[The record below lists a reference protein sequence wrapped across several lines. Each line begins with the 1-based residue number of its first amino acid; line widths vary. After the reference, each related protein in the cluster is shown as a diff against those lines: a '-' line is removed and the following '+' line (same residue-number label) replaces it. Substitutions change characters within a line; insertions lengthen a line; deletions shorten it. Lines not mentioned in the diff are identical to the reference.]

1 MSHIVVIDGM
11 NFLHRARAGWTM
23 GPAPVIFNFMRNFR
37 SIVEQL
43 NPTRIYF
50 VLEGKPCSRREAY
63 DEYKANRVIEPGSPA
78 AKEREKFF
86 KQSDEIVSLLKS
98 IFPISVVRHPAHEC
112 DDTIYNLIKRSSRAV
127 DWTVVSNDT
136 DFIQLLNEFENVRIW
151 NTTKKCYVKTPDY
164 DYVIWKSLRGD
175 SSDNIPGVPGV
186 GDKTADSLVKDPQ
199 ALLEFLCKSNEVAEV
214 FLRNHGLIKFI
225 EWSDEECLAMTSSVP
240 VKDWSQ
246 LRSLFE
252 QYSFE
257 SLLKED
263 TWNKFI
269 ATFDSLW
276 GF

>member
-11 NFLHRARAGWTM
+11 NFLHRARSGWTM

-50 VLEGKPCSRREAY
+50 VLEGKSVARREAY
-63 DEYKANRVIEPGSPA
+63 DEYKANRVVEEGSRA
-78 AKEREKFF
+78 ALERAKFF
-86 KQSDEIVSLLKS
+86 EQSDEIVSVLKS
-98 IFPISVVRHPAHEC
+98 TFPISVVRHPTHEC
-112 DDTIYNLIKRSSRAV
+112 DDTIYNLIKRSTSAV

-151 NTTKKCYVKTPDY
+151 NSTKKCYVEKPDY

-186 GDKTADSLVKDPQ
+186 GDKTADSLVKDPH
-199 ALLEFLCKSNEVAEV
+199 ALREFLCSSNDTAQI

-225 EWSDEECLAMTSSVP
+225 EWTDEDCLAMTSSTP
-240 VKDWSQ
+240 SKDWMPLQ
-246 LRSLFE
+246 SLFE
-252 QYSFE
+252 RYSFG
-257 SLLKED
+257 SLLKEG

-269 ATFDSLW
+269 GTFDSLW
-276 GF
+276 GA